1 MKDDRRISFEFRSAI
16 RFSLVFFLV
25 FLLIIFFIGLAIH
38 IFARLGY
45 PPEFFFDFYTMMTM
59 LVIACTFF
67 GTITAFILMR
77 KSMRKVNEIRKVINN
92 IANGEFN
99 ETLENDAVDP
109 LYYDMI
115 DDFNKMILELQS
127 NTLMKKDF
135 ISNFSHEFKTPIVS
149 IKGYAELLY
158 ETPNLDI
165 ETRNTYL
172 KIIIEESRRLAKLSN
187 QTMLLSKLDSTEI
200 VEHQEE
206 YYLDEQ
212 INECVLLLDQE
223 LQNKDLDVALSLKH
237 LKFLGN
243 KDMLKEVWINLLNN
257 AIKFSSQG
265 GKISINAS
273 VIENKI
279 KVTVADN
286 GSGMN
291 DDVAKHIFDRYYQA
305 DSSHKGKGI
314 GLGLSITK
322 RIVELTGGEINVISE
337 EGIGTVFTV
346 ILPKNVLEKNN
357 KTQE

>member
-25 FLLIIFFIGLAIH
+25 FLSIIFFIGLAIH

-45 PPEFFFDFYTMMTM
+45 PPKFFFDFYTMMLM

-99 ETLENDAVDP
+99 ETLENDVVDP

-223 LQNKDLDVALSLKH
+223 LQNKDLDVVLSLKH

-273 VIENKI
+273 VVENKI

-346 ILPKNVLEKNN
+346 ILPKNVSEKNN